1 MQLTWKTLP
10 CGLPPRS
17 PKAPSTGGKH
27 PRVLSYA
34 CKPQQPACGTINI
47 FLKKGKGK
55 KNEKIKRNISYNEIN
70 GKHSFMFCFPG
81 KGIFFLSTDE
91 CKCKIP
97 DVSYFFHNHHRYQ
110 FPTFPFCLH
119 LKKSTGIG
127 SFVPSFSYVRFWI

>member
-81 KGIFFLSTDE
+81 KGIFFLAQMSANAKFQMFLISFIIITATSSQHFLFVCILRNLQE
-91 CKCKIP
+91 L
-97 DVSYFFHNHHRYQ
+97 VALFH
-110 FPTFPFCLH
+110 PFH
-119 LKKSTGIG
+119 M
-127 SFVPSFSYVRFWI
+127 